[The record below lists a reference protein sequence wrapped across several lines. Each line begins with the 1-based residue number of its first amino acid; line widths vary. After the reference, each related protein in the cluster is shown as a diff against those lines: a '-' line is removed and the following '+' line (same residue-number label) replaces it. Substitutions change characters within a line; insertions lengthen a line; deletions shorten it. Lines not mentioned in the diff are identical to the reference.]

1 MSLIAQIQQD
11 LQQENFDNNSAEL
24 PLFAAA
30 DAIHQRK
37 RVSVSIGVVLA
48 ALLVPIGLL
57 ALAWTFAPSTDK
69 NPELLA
75 DNAALGS
82 IQAPGAS
89 VQLSNEAA
97 EPIVERA
104 PVDKP
109 VEQPQPRALPKDD
122 EAVAPSVQAVKN
134 TATLASATIEA
145 NKEQAPTDRI
155 AISAAKLQA
164 SKTKESAS
172 DNSASIEPQVIKPT
186 EASLPATQPVARAKK
201 NTVKRAPVQ
210 SIGVVK
216 EARPVTNAELDQ
228 QFAEKI
234 QKDLQ
239 EGRASEAYRLLENRL
254 TKADDMPVSATL
266 FAELLIDD
274 GAFSR
279 AQQLLDR
286 YLVLYPASQQLR
298 IKQLRLL
305 VVQGLFA
312 DALDSIGAFDSR
324 LLKSIE
330 VMELQA
336 VSLQSSGDYEA
347 ASFVYQNLLVRN
359 QDNAR
364 WWMGLAVAFDANAQT
379 SEARQAFL
387 KALELRQLTAELS
400 NYAEQRVAQL

>member
-1 MSLIAQIQQD
+1 MQQD
-11 LQQENFDNNSAEL
+11 LQQENFDTNSAEL

-37 RVSVSIGVVLA
+37 RISVSVGVLLV

-57 ALAWTFAPSTDK
+57 ALAWTFAPSAEPDAK
-69 NPELLA
+69 LLV
-75 DNAALGS
+75 NAAPASTL
-82 IQAPGAS
+82 APGAPA
-89 VQLSNEAA
+89 QPNNESAKLVVA
-97 EPIVERA
+97 EA
-104 PVDKP
+104 PADKP
-109 VEQPQPRALPKDD
+109 VEPTQPGTLAKVD
-122 EAVAPSVQAVKN
+122 EAVALAQAVKN
-134 TATLASATIEA
+134 TATLATATIEA
-145 NKEQAPTDRI
+145 NNEQAPTDR
-155 AISAAKLQA
+155 AATAAA
-164 SKTKESAS
+164 SSQDSKIKVAAS
-172 DNSASIEPQVIKPT
+172 DNSASIEPQITKPSET
-186 EASLPATQPVARAKK
+186 PLPVTQPVARAKK
-201 NTVKRAPVQ
+201 TTVKRAPVQ

-216 EARPVTNAELDQ
+216 EVRPVTDAELDQ

-234 QKDLQ
+234 QKGLQ

-274 GAFSR
+274 GAFVR
-279 AQQLLDR
+279 AQRLLDR

-312 DALDSIGAFDSR
+312 EALDSIGAFDSR

-336 VSLQSSGDYEA
+336 VSLQSIGDYEA

-379 SEARQAFL
+379 SEAKQAFA

-400 NYAEQRVAQL
+400 NYAERRVAQL

>member
-1 MSLIAQIQQD
+1 MSLIAQMQQD
-11 LQQENFDNNSAEL
+11 LQQENFDTNSAEL

-37 RVSVSIGVVLA
+37 RISVSVGVVLV

-57 ALAWTFAPSTDK
+57 ALAWTFAPSTETP
-69 NPELLA
+69 PELLV
-75 DNAALGS
+75 DAALAS
-82 IQAPGAS
+82 TPAPSAPA
-89 VQLSNEAA
+89 QPNNEAA
-97 EPIVERA
+97 KPVVTEAPADQPVERT
-104 PVDKP
+104 
-109 VEQPQPRALPKDD
+109 QPPSLKVD
-122 EAVAPSVQAVKN
+122 EAVAQAVKN
-134 TATLASATIEA
+134 TARLASATIEA
-145 NKEQAPTDRI
+145 NKEQAPTDR
-155 AISAAKLQA
+155 AATPAVSLTA
-164 SKTKESAS
+164 SKTKVAAS
-172 DNSASIEPQVIKPT
+172 DNSASIKPQIIKPS
-186 EASLPATQPVARAKK
+186 EAPLPVTRPVARAKQT
-201 NTVKRAPVQ
+201 TVKRAPVQ

-216 EARPVTNAELDQ
+216 EVRPVTDAELDQ
-228 QFAEKI
+228 KFSEQI
-234 QKDLQ
+234 QKGLQ

-254 TKADDMPVSATL
+254 TNADNMPVSATL
-266 FAELLIDD
+266 LAGVLIDD
-274 GAFSR
+274 GAFVR

-312 DALDSIGAFDSR
+312 EALGSVDTFDSR

-336 VSLQSSGDYEA
+336 VSLQSIGDYEA

-379 SEARQAFL
+379 SEAKQAFV

-400 NYAEQRVAQL
+400 NYAERRVAQL

>member
-1 MSLIAQIQQD
+1 MSLIAQMQQD
-11 LQQENFDNNSAEL
+11 LQQENFDTNSAEL

-37 RVSVSIGVVLA
+37 RISVSVGVVLV

-57 ALAWTFAPSTDK
+57 ALAWTFAPSTETP
-69 NPELLA
+69 PELLV
-75 DNAALGS
+75 DAALAS
-82 IQAPGAS
+82 TPASSAPA
-89 VQLSNEAA
+89 QPNNEAA
-97 EPIVERA
+97 KPVVTEAPADQPVERT
-104 PVDKP
+104 KP
-109 VEQPQPRALPKDD
+109 PSLAKVD
-122 EAVAPSVQAVKN
+122 EAVAQAVKN
-134 TATLASATIEA
+134 TARLASATIEA
-145 NKEQAPTDRI
+145 NKEQAPTDR
-155 AISAAKLQA
+155 AATPVASLPA
-164 SKTKESAS
+164 SKTKVAAS
-172 DNSASIEPQVIKPT
+172 DNSASIEPQIIKPS
-186 EASLPATQPVARAKK
+186 EAPLPVTRPVARAKQT
-201 NTVKRAPVQ
+201 TVKRAPVQ

-216 EARPVTNAELDQ
+216 EVRPVTDAELDQ
-228 QFAEKI
+228 QFAEQI
-234 QKDLQ
+234 QKGLQ

-266 FAELLIDD
+266 FAGVLIDD
-274 GAFSR
+274 GAFVR

-312 DALDSIGAFDSR
+312 EALDSVGTFDSR

-336 VSLQSSGDYEA
+336 VSLQSIGDYEA

-359 QDNAR
+359 QNNAR

-379 SEARQAFL
+379 SEAKQAFV

-400 NYAEQRVAQL
+400 NYAERRVAQL

>member
-57 ALAWTFAPSTDK
+57 ALAWTFAPSTEK
-69 NPELLA
+69 TSELLA
-75 DNAALGS
+75 DKAALGS
-82 IQAPGAS
+82 IQAPSAS

-145 NKEQAPTDRI
+145 NKEQASTDRI

-164 SKTKESAS
+164 SKTKESVR

-312 DALDSIGAFDSR
+312 DALNSIGAFDSR

-336 VSLQSSGDYEA
+336 VSLQSSGDYKA

>member
-1 MSLIAQIQQD
+1 MSLIAQMQQD
-11 LQQENFDNNSAEL
+11 LQQENFDTNSAEL

-37 RVSVSIGVVLA
+37 RISVSVGVVLV

-57 ALAWTFAPSTDK
+57 ALAWTFAPSTETP
-69 NPELLA
+69 PELLV
-75 DNAALGS
+75 DAALAS
-82 IQAPGAS
+82 TPAPSAPA
-89 VQLSNEAA
+89 QPNNEAA
-97 EPIVERA
+97 KPVVTEAPADQPVERT
-104 PVDKP
+104 
-109 VEQPQPRALPKDD
+109 QPPSLKVD
-122 EAVAPSVQAVKN
+122 EAVAQAVKN
-134 TATLASATIEA
+134 TARLASATIEA
-145 NKEQAPTDRI
+145 NKEQAPTDR
-155 AISAAKLQA
+155 AATPAVSLPA
-164 SKTKESAS
+164 SKTKVAAS
-172 DNSASIEPQVIKPT
+172 DNSASIKPQIIKPS
-186 EASLPATQPVARAKK
+186 EAPLPVTRPVARAKQT
-201 NTVKRAPVQ
+201 TVKRAPVQ

-216 EARPVTNAELDQ
+216 EVRPVTDAELDQ
-228 QFAEKI
+228 QFSEQI
-234 QKDLQ
+234 QKGLQ

-266 FAELLIDD
+266 FAGMLIDD
-274 GAFSR
+274 GAFVR

-312 DALDSIGAFDSR
+312 EALGSVDTFDSR

-336 VSLQSSGDYEA
+336 VSLQSIGDYEA

-379 SEARQAFL
+379 SEAKQAFV

-400 NYAEQRVAQL
+400 NYAERRVAQL

>member
-1 MSLIAQIQQD
+1 MQQD
-11 LQQENFDNNSAEL
+11 LRQENFDTNSAEL

-37 RVSVSIGVVLA
+37 RVCVSVGVVLA

-75 DNAALGS
+75 DDVALGS
-82 IQAPGAS
+82 IQIPVAS

-97 EPIVERA
+97 EPVVEQA
-104 PVDKP
+104 PADKP
-109 VEQPQPRALPKDD
+109 VEQAQPRALPKVD
-122 EAVAPSVQAVKN
+122 EAVVMSVPAVKK
-134 TATLASATIEA
+134 TATLASARIEA
-145 NKEQAPTDRI
+145 NKEQALTGRT
-155 AISAAKLQA
+155 ATSAASLQA
-164 SKTKESAS
+164 SKTKEA
-172 DNSASIEPQVIKPT
+172 
-186 EASLPATQPVARAKK
+186 ATAKK
-201 NTVKRAPVQ
+201 TTVKRAPVQ
-210 SIGVVK
+210 SMGIVK

-228 QFAEKI
+228 QFAEQM

-239 EGRASEAYRLLENRL
+239 GGGASEAYWLLENRL

-324 LLKSIE
+324 LLKNIE

-400 NYAEQRVAQL
+400 NYAERRVAQL

>member
-69 NPELLA
+69 TPELLA

-82 IQAPGAS
+82 IQAAGAS

-97 EPIVERA
+97 EPIVERVPA
-104 PVDKP
+104 DKP
-109 VEQPQPRALPKDD
+109 VEQSQPRALPKYD
-122 EAVAPSVQAVKN
+122 EAVAPSVQAVKT

-145 NKEQAPTDRI
+145 DKEQAPTDRI

-164 SKTKESAS
+164 SKIHGSVS

-186 EASLPATQPVARAKK
+186 EVSLPATQPVARAKK
-201 NTVKRAPVQ
+201 NTVKRVPVQ

-239 EGRASEAYRLLENRL
+239 EGRASEAYRLLESRI
-254 TKADDMPVSATL
+254 TKADDMPVSAH
-266 FAELLIDD
+266 I
-274 GAFSR
+274 
-279 AQQLLDR
+279 
-286 YLVLYPASQQLR
+286 
-298 IKQLRLL
+298 IC
-305 VVQGLFA
+305 
-312 DALDSIGAFDSR
+312 
-324 LLKSIE
+324 
-330 VMELQA
+330 
-336 VSLQSSGDYEA
+336 
-347 ASFVYQNLLVRN
+347 RN
-359 QDNAR
+359 
-364 WWMGLAVAFDANAQT
+364 
-379 SEARQAFL
+379 
-387 KALELRQLTAELS
+387 
-400 NYAEQRVAQL
+400 Y

>member
-1 MSLIAQIQQD
+1 MSLIAQLQQD
-11 LQQENFDNNSAEL
+11 LQQENSDKSSAEL

-37 RVSVSIGVVLA
+37 RISVSVGVVLA

-69 NPELLA
+69 NPALLA
-75 DNAALGS
+75 DNAAQVS
-82 IQAPGAS
+82 IQVPVAS
-89 VQLSNEAA
+89 VQVISEAA

-104 PVDKP
+104 PADKP
-109 VEQPQPRALPKDD
+109 VEQPQPRVLSKD
-122 EAVAPSVQAVKN
+122 EKAVAPSVQAVKN
-134 TATLASATIEA
+134 TATLASVTLEA
-145 NKEQAPTDRI
+145 NKAQAPG
-155 AISAAKLQA
+155 
-164 SKTKESAS
+164 
-172 DNSASIEPQVIKPT
+172 DNSASIEPQVTKPT
-186 EASLPATQPVARAKK
+186 QASLPATQPVARAKN

-216 EARPVTNAELDQ
+216 EARPATNAELDQ
-228 QFAEKI
+228 QFTEKI

-254 TKADDMPVSATL
+254 SKADDMPVSATL

-305 VVQGLFA
+305 VAQGLFA
-312 DALDSIGAFDSR
+312 EALDSIGFFDSR

-336 VSLQSSGDYEA
+336 VSLQSSGEYEA

-400 NYAEQRVAQL
+400 NYAERRVAQL

>member
-1 MSLIAQIQQD
+1 MSLIAQMQQD
-11 LQQENFDNNSAEL
+11 LRQENFDTNSAEL

-37 RVSVSIGVVLA
+37 RVCVSVGVVLA

-75 DNAALGS
+75 DDVALGS
-82 IQAPGAS
+82 IQIPVAL
-89 VQLSNEAA
+89 VQLSNEAT
-97 EPIVERA
+97 EPVVEQA
-104 PVDKP
+104 PADKP
-109 VEQPQPRALPKDD
+109 VEQAQPRALPKVD
-122 EAVAPSVQAVKN
+122 EAVVMSVPAVKK
-134 TATLASATIEA
+134 TATLASARIEA
-145 NKEQAPTDRI
+145 NKEQALTGRT
-155 AISAAKLQA
+155 ATSAASLQA
-164 SKTKESAS
+164 SKTKEA
-172 DNSASIEPQVIKPT
+172 
-186 EASLPATQPVARAKK
+186 ATAKK
-201 NTVKRAPVQ
+201 TTVKRAPVQ
-210 SIGVVK
+210 SMGIVK

-228 QFAEKI
+228 QFAEQM

-239 EGRASEAYRLLENRL
+239 GGGASEAYWLLENRL

-324 LLKSIE
+324 LLKNIE

-400 NYAEQRVAQL
+400 NYAERRVAQL

>member
-1 MSLIAQIQQD
+1 MSLIAQMQQD
-11 LQQENFDNNSAEL
+11 LQQENFDTNSAEL

-37 RVSVSIGVVLA
+37 RISVSVGVVLV

-57 ALAWTFAPSTDK
+57 ALAWTFAPSTETP
-69 NPELLA
+69 PELLV
-75 DNAALGS
+75 DAALAS
-82 IQAPGAS
+82 TPASSAPA
-89 VQLSNEAA
+89 QPNNEAA
-97 EPIVERA
+97 KPVVTEAPADQPVERT
-104 PVDKP
+104 
-109 VEQPQPRALPKDD
+109 QPPSLAKVD
-122 EAVAPSVQAVKN
+122 EAVAQAVKN
-134 TATLASATIEA
+134 TARLASATIEA
-145 NKEQAPTDRI
+145 NKEQAPTDR
-155 AISAAKLQA
+155 AATPVASLPA
-164 SKTKESAS
+164 SKTKVAAS
-172 DNSASIEPQVIKPT
+172 DNSASIEPQIIKPS
-186 EASLPATQPVARAKK
+186 EAPLPVTRPVARAKQT
-201 NTVKRAPVQ
+201 TVKRAPVQ

-216 EARPVTNAELDQ
+216 EVRPVTDAELDQ
-228 QFAEKI
+228 QFAEQI
-234 QKDLQ
+234 QKGLQ

-266 FAELLIDD
+266 FAGVLIDD
-274 GAFSR
+274 GAFVR

-312 DALDSIGAFDSR
+312 EALDSAGTFDSR

-336 VSLQSSGDYEA
+336 VSLQSIGDYEA

-359 QDNAR
+359 QNNAR

-379 SEARQAFL
+379 SEAKQAFV

-400 NYAEQRVAQL
+400 NYAERRVAQL

>member
-1 MSLIAQIQQD
+1 MSLIAQMQQD
-11 LQQENFDNNSAEL
+11 LQQENFDTNSAEL

-37 RVSVSIGVVLA
+37 RISVSVGVVLV

-57 ALAWTFAPSTDK
+57 ALAWTFAPSTETP
-69 NPELLA
+69 PELLV
-75 DNAALGS
+75 DAALAS
-82 IQAPGAS
+82 TPASSAPA
-89 VQLSNEAA
+89 QPNNEAA
-97 EPIVERA
+97 KPVVTEAPADQPVERT
-104 PVDKP
+104 
-109 VEQPQPRALPKDD
+109 QPPSLKVD
-122 EAVAPSVQAVKN
+122 EAVAQAVKN
-134 TATLASATIEA
+134 TARLASATIEA
-145 NKEQAPTDRI
+145 NKEQAPTDR
-155 AISAAKLQA
+155 AATPVASLPA
-164 SKTKESAS
+164 SKTKVAAS
-172 DNSASIEPQVIKPT
+172 DNSASIEPQIIKPS
-186 EASLPATQPVARAKK
+186 EAPLPVTRPVARAKQT
-201 NTVKRAPVQ
+201 TVKRAPVQ

-216 EARPVTNAELDQ
+216 EVRPVTDAELDQ
-228 QFAEKI
+228 QFAEQI
-234 QKDLQ
+234 QKGLQ

-266 FAELLIDD
+266 FAGVLIDD
-274 GAFSR
+274 GAFVR

-312 DALDSIGAFDSR
+312 EALDSVGTFDSR

-336 VSLQSSGDYEA
+336 VSLQSIGDYEA

-359 QDNAR
+359 QNNAR

-379 SEARQAFL
+379 SEAKQAFV

-400 NYAEQRVAQL
+400 NYAERRVAQL

>member
-89 VQLSNEAA
+89 VQLSNGAA